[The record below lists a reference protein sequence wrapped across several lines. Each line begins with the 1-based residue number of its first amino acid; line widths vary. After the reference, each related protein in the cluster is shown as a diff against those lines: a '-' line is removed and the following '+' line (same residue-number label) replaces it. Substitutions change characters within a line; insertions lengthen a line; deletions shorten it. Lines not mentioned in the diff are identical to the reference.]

1 MIFKSNMHNFLQPQ
15 VHCDKLNIFVL
26 AAVAF
31 FAFFVNN
38 DAIQPDIME
47 CRNIVTAREMV
58 YDGHWI
64 KTTLN
69 GEPRFEKPPLPT
81 WLAAVAEIVASDSV
95 SAQRMMSGLA
105 ATMMVI
111 FFYLLWADYTR
122 DRKLAFVSSLVFL
135 TCYSVILMGRTAT
148 WDIYCHAFT
157 MGGIYFLHKGIFHT
171 KNIDNENIA
180 SADDSYNDSVKH
192 LYSSL
197 LFAGIFFGLSFLS
210 KGPTS
215 YYGLLLPFIGAVL
228 LVNYKLK
235 RSGSEDKIKVTG
247 GVIDVQI
254 QTVES
259 KKIKTW
265 PAILMMILVCIIVGG
280 SWYFYLY
287 IFDKQ
292 DLLSV
297 AGKETSAWTSY
308 HIRPW
313 WYYYKFTFETGIWGV
328 LLMCALF
335 FTYWKHRAKD
345 LSMSNLSQFSQDKIN
360 AANIE
365 ISDHC
370 DKKSSGNFDYKE
382 FSKKYLMPLLW
393 MVISLVL
400 LSAMPEKKKRYLLP
414 LLIPASYLIGYIF
427 MYWQACV
434 KNGLW
439 RVKDSVI
446 GRDGKIFSNSKL
458 SWRNGKLLF
467 NLNTWVIAVV
477 VSVIPIAC
485 YILLYGKGTISGSLM
500 TKIAIGIYIIFAFM
514 VRCIRRQQPLRF
526 LYFTVILMVFA
537 EITVLPYIG
546 QVVGYQTN
554 ITMTSLR
561 TIPEMRDIPLYYN
574 ADTLAPR
581 VEVIYDL
588 HRPVRPLNL
597 QDSSAVRAAAPCAVL
612 THKDFCKEASV
623 ASVNAVDTSR
633 VGIFDNNRW
642 LKSNR
647 NYRPEFVYVVT
658 LLK

>member
-1 MIFKSNMHNFLQPQ
+1 MHNFLQPQ

-235 RSGSEDKIKVTG
+235 RSGSEDKFKVTG

-292 DLLSV
+292 DLLNV

-308 HIRPW
+308 HTRPW

-345 LSMSNLSQFSQDKIN
+345 LSMSNLSQFSRDKIN
-360 AANIE
+360 AADIG
-365 ISDHC
+365 ISDYC

>member
-235 RSGSEDKIKVTG
+235 RSGSEDKFKVTG

-292 DLLSV
+292 DLLNV

-308 HIRPW
+308 HTRPW

-345 LSMSNLSQFSQDKIN
+345 LSMSNLSQFSRDKIN
-360 AANIE
+360 AADIG
-365 ISDHC
+365 ISDYC

-414 LLIPASYLIGYIF
+414 LLVPASYLIGYIF

-446 GRDGKIFSNSKL
+446 GRDGKMFINSKL
-458 SWRNGKLLF
+458 SWRSGKLLF
-467 NLNTWVIAVV
+467 NLNTWAIAVV

-485 YILLYGKGTISGSLM
+485 YILLYSKGTISGSLM
-500 TKIAIGIYIIFAFM
+500 AKIAIGIYIIFAFM

-612 THKDFCKEASV
+612 TRKDFCKEASV

>member
-1 MIFKSNMHNFLQPQ
+1 MIFKSNIGNLLQPQ
-15 VHCDKLNIFVL
+15 VNYDKFNIFVL
-26 AAVAF
+26 AVVAF

-38 DAIQPDIME
+38 NAIQPDIME

-58 YDGHWI
+58 HDGHWI

-81 WLAAVAEIVASDSV
+81 WLAAVAEIIAPDSV
-95 SAQRMMSGLA
+95 SAQRTMSGLA

-157 MGGIYFLHKGIFHT
+157 MGGIYFMHEGICHT
-171 KNIDNENIA
+171 ENIENEDIV
-180 SADDSYNDSVKH
+180 SADDSHKYSVKH
-192 LYSSL
+192 LYNSL
-197 LFAGIFFGLSFLS
+197 LLAGIFFGLSFLS

-215 YYGLLLPFIGAVL
+215 YYGLLLPFIAAVL
-228 LVNYKLK
+228 LVHYVLK
-235 RSGSEDKIKVTG
+235 RNGSEDKIKVTG
-247 GVIDVQI
+247 GVIDVQLLE
-254 QTVES
+254 TR
-259 KKIKTW
+259 KIKTW
-265 PAILMMILVCIIVGG
+265 PAILLMILVCVIISG

-287 IFDKQ
+287 LSDKQ
-292 DLLSV
+292 VLLSV
-297 AGKETSAWTSY
+297 AGKETSAWTGY
-308 HIRPW
+308 HTRPW

-328 LLMCALF
+328 LLICALF

-345 LSMSNLSQFSQDKIN
+345 LSMSNLSQIRQSEN
-360 AANIE
+360 RVTNIE
-365 ISDHC
+365 ISGQG
-370 DKKSSGNFDYKE
+370 DKKFLSNFDYKE

-393 MVISLVL
+393 MIISLVL

-427 MYWQACV
+427 MYWQACA

-439 RVKDSVI
+439 RVEDSFI
-446 GRDGKIFSNSKL
+446 GRDGKVLSNNKL

-467 NLNTWVIAVV
+467 NLNTWVIAAV

-485 YILLYGKGTISGSLM
+485 YIFLYSKGTISGSLM
-500 TKIAIGIYIIFAFM
+500 AKVAIGIYIIFAFM
-514 VRCIRRQQPLRF
+514 VRCIKRQQPLRF

-554 ITMTSLR
+554 VTMTSLH
-561 TIPEMRDIPLYYN
+561 TLPEVKDVPLYYN

-581 VEVIYDL
+581 VEVIYDV

-597 QDSSAVRAAAPCAVL
+597 QDSSAVRAAVPCAVL
-612 THKDFCKEASV
+612 TQKDFCKEASV
-623 ASVNAVDTSR
+623 AAINAVDTSR

-642 LKSNR
+642 LKSNH